1 MELVKN
7 KDRLIKTAIGCGIIF
22 LIVLAY
28 LFIEYRAISIHVINS
43 NKEVSANHFIRG
55 SLTEL
60 LPGDVIEQ
68 EIRVSKDSFC
78 SIQLEFDTFGRKNN
92 CTVDVVLYNEANEVV
107 SEWSL
112 DASILVENYRFFL
125 DEDIEVNDEALYRL
139 KITSKDSS
147 PGNAIGIKSSGFDSM
162 YGQELKV
169 NGQAVEDDICFT
181 VMGRYY
187 SGLTLL
193 KAFVLFA
200 VISLLAVMVIINIST
215 LKIEQVFVVAF
226 LLTGFLYTMI
236 LPPYSAPDEA
246 KHFATVYYYTNP
258 AGAEELLDD
267 RGKTIV
273 RETDLVLNH
282 RDNYKPNASTY
293 EVIKK
298 ELTSPEV
305 SLKSAGYFDNPLSV
319 PPTSYIPQ
327 EIGGLI
333 GRIFGL
339 SGVLTLYLMKV
350 CMLIAAAVL
359 GYFTIKIA
367 PVGKMI
373 FFALYFTPMVLALMT
388 SANYDSSVDSLA
400 FLIIA
405 YILKLRIENEKVGIK
420 EYVPLLLL
428 SLIMVPIKVVY
439 ILVIFAVFVIPVSKF
454 GGRKNYL
461 LMNGGLIL
469 INAVVLLAIRISSIR
484 YIVVEGG
491 GGTANVHWTLGQIL
505 SNIPRACIVF
515 AQSFFKEISFYYDTM
530 IGQRLGWL
538 ELMVPSILIL
548 CFSLVIFM
556 CVFSKTGSEKEYE
569 APLWE
574 RVIYVLIFLAVYC
587 GVMLALWLDFTSAGS
602 EVIEGVQGRYFI
614 PALPLL
620 LLALKGKGFVFDERI
635 IRWVPVALVSFNIFT
650 LGAVFEQI
658 VCR

>member
-1 MELVKN
+1 MDLVKN
-7 KDRLIKTAIGCGIIF
+7 KERLIKTAIGCGIVF
-22 LIVLAY
+22 LLVLAY
-28 LFIEYRAISIHVINS
+28 LFIEYRAISVHVINAE
-43 NKEVSANHFIRG
+43 KEVSVNHFIRG
-55 SLTEL
+55 SLGEL

-68 EIRVSKDSFC
+68 EIRVTNDSF
-78 SIQLEFDTFGRKNN
+78 SAIQLEFDTFGRKNN
-92 CTVDVVLYNEANEVV
+92 CSVDVVLYNEADEAVK
-107 SEWSL
+107 EWSL

-125 DEDIEVNDEALYRL
+125 DEDIKVDDEAMYRL
-139 KITSKDSS
+139 RITSKDSY
-147 PGNAIGIKSSGFDSM
+147 PGNAVGLKTSGFDSM

-169 NGQAVEDDICFT
+169 NGRVVEDDISFS

-187 SGLTLL
+187 SGLTFL
-193 KAFVLFA
+193 KAFILFA
-200 VISLLAVMVIINIST
+200 VITLLTVMVIINIPS
-215 LKIEQVFVVAF
+215 LKIEQVFVAAF
-226 LLTGFLYTMI
+226 LLTGFLYTMVF
-236 LPPYSAPDEA
+236 PPYSAPDEA
-246 KHFATVYYYTNP
+246 KHFATVFYYTNP
-258 AGAEELLDD
+258 SGAEELLDD

-273 RETDLVLNH
+273 RETDMVLSH
-282 RDNYKPNASTY
+282 WDNYKPKASTY

-298 ELTSPEV
+298 ELLSPEV
-305 SLKSAGYFDNPLSV
+305 SLKSTGYFDNPLSV

-333 GRIFGL
+333 GRLFGL
-339 SGVLTLYLMKV
+339 SGVLTLYLMKI

-359 GYFTIKIA
+359 GYFTIKMA
-367 PVGKMI
+367 PVGKMV
-373 FFALYFTPMVLALMT
+373 FFALYFTPMVMSLMT

-400 FLIIA
+400 FFIIA
-405 YILKLRIENEKVGIK
+405 YILKLKYENEKIGIK
-420 EYVPLLLL
+420 EYVPLLVL

-439 ILVIFAVFVIPVSKF
+439 ILVIFAVFVIPASKF
-454 GGRKNYL
+454 GSRKNFL

-505 SNIPRACIVF
+505 SNIPRACVVF

-538 ELMVPSILIL
+538 ELMVPSIVIL
-548 CFSLVIFM
+548 CFSFVIFM
-556 CVFSKTGSEKEYE
+556 CVFSKTASEKEYE
-569 APLWE
+569 PPVRE
-574 RVIYVLIFLAVYC
+574 RVIFALIFLAVYC

-620 LLALKGKGFVFDERI
+620 LLALKGRRVVFDDKI
-635 IRWVPVALVSFNIFT
+635 IRWVPLALVTLNIFT